1 MQTLFFYFDDSGVLH
16 TTSKVKTFVY
26 AGYVFASRQGVE
38 HAKRRYKKSVKA
50 IQSALGRTDEIKAYG
65 LRAKYKRALYNVMRN
80 ENSMAIVVDIK
91 RVYPYILASK
101 KSICRY
107 KDYVLKIAIKEK
119 IKDLIDSKEISPDED
134 ILIHVSVDEQLTA
147 TDGIYGLQET
157 IKEELQYGISNYN
170 YGRFYP
176 KLFNKN
182 VRVIVKYCESKNDY
196 MIQACDILANRVYTS
211 YRDNKPELRKIPNH
225 KVLLFP

>member
-1 MQTLFFYFDDSGVLH
+1 MQSLYFYFDDSGVLH
-16 TTSKVKTFVY
+16 TTSQVKTFIY
-26 AGYVFASRQGVE
+26 AGYVFTSRQGVDR
-38 HAKRRYKKSVKA
+38 AKRRYKKSVKN
-50 IQSALGRTDEIKAYG
+50 IQLTLGRTDEIKAYG
-65 LRAKYKRALYNVMRN
+65 LRTKYKRALYNVMRT
-80 ENSMAIVVDIK
+80 ENSIVAVVDIN

-107 KDYVLKIAIKEK
+107 KDYILKIVIKEK
-119 IKDLIDSKEISPDED
+119 IKDLIDDNVISPDED
-134 ILIHVSVDEQLTA
+134 ITIHVSVDEQLTA

-182 VRVIVKYCESKNDY
+182 VDVIVKYCESKSDY
-196 MIQACDILANRVYTS
+196 MIQACDILANRIYTS